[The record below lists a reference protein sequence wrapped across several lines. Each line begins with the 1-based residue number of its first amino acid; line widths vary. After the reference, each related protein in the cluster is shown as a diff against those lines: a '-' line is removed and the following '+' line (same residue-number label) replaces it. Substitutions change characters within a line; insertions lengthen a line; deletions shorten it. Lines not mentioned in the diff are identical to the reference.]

1 MKNYINMSMFNYQLK
16 LIRQRK
22 EFFKNNEM
30 FKIQLYLQNFLKK
43 NNKIYKNKIYKNKI
57 YFALP
62 DTLLK
67 LNQSNQNIKYN
78 GRWYINKSKDHQY
91 KYIDWAN
98 NDNSF

>member
-1 MKNYINMSMFNYQLK
+1 MKKYINMSMFNYQLK
-16 LIRQRK
+16 FIRQRK

-30 FKIQLYLQNFLKK
+30 FRIQLYLDNYLKE
-43 NNKIYKNKIYKNKI
+43 NNKDYKIKHKI

-62 DTLLK
+62 DNLLK
-67 LNQSNQNIKYN
+67 LNKYNQDINHN
-78 GRWYINKSKDHQY
+78 GRWYLKNNKEQN